1 MKKTAKWTSR
11 ILSTLFLILL
21 IFALYSIVSS
31 RISGGEPQ
39 ILGYQLKS
47 VLSGSMEPGIKTG
60 SIIAIKPTKDPSN
73 YKEGD
78 VITFKSVDNPNILI
92 THRVMEIQTIDSQ
105 IHYVTKGDN
114 NDGNDNKPI
123 PATNVV
129 GHYEGFTIP
138 FIGYLL
144 NFYNTAAGKI
154 ILIILPGVLLLGYA
168 IFTIWKTIA
177 SIEEKDE
184 KETGETPKSV

>member
-1 MKKTAKWTSR
+1 MKIAAKWTSR
-11 ILSTLFLILL
+11 ILSTLFITLL
-21 IFALYSIVSS
+21 IFTIYAIVSS
-31 RISGGEPQ
+31 RISGGEPE

-60 SIIAIKPTKDPSN
+60 SVIAIKPTKDPSI

-78 VITFKSVDNPNILI
+78 VITFKAVDNPNILI
-92 THRVMEIQTIDSQ
+92 THRVMEIQTVDSQ

-114 NDGNDNKPI
+114 NDDKDNKPI
-123 PATNVV
+123 PANNVL

-138 FIGYLL
+138 YIGYML
-144 NFYNTAAGKI
+144 NFYNSVAGKI

-168 IFTIWKTIA
+168 IFTMWRTIA
-177 SIEEKDE
+177 SIEEKSE
-184 KETGETPKSV
+184 KETEETPKSV